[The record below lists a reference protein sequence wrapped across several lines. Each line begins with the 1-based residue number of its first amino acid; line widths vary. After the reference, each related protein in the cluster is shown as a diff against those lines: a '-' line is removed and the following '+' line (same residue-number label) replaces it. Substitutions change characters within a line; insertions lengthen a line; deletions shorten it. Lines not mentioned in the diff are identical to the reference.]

1 LYATLVKDHLL
12 VKSRCVLYMAVI
24 SSPALTLHEP
34 AEMTSRA
41 LWLVPPQ
48 TQVRRKSVTVEPT
61 RERILGAAAQLFAK
75 LPNSLTP
82 RIAMAVF
89 VHLAR

>member
-1 LYATLVKDHLL
+1 
-12 VKSRCVLYMAVI
+12 
-24 SSPALTLHEP
+24 LTLHEP

-41 LWLVPPQ
+41 FWLVPPQ